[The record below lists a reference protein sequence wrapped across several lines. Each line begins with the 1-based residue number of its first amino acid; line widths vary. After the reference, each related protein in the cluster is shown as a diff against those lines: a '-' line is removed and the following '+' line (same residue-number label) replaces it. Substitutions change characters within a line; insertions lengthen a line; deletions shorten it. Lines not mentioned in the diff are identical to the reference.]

1 MKAAKAFLFCIL
13 FFGVVVAMTSCRN
26 EARHFEKAGSLYKEG
41 DEKRHQKQ
49 SEVAAE
55 LFSQALLEIE
65 KCDVEKE
72 NVQQLKGK
80 IEDGLG
86 VMYWIHNMNEEA
98 LPLYEDALTI
108 FRKINDSVSLAK
120 TLRNCGRVSASLQ
133 MLPEAQNY
141 YEEALQIAQA
151 VEKDSLINDIRIE
164 LARDCYLETEDYD
177 KAITCAEQVLENSAE
192 TDQCHLI
199 LGVAYFYQE
208 ADSLALFHLQES
220 VKSNIAGIRMSAYQT
235 LRYLAEY
242 QGDYEKALE
251 YQELSQENMMQADK
265 EHRSEQVQHIKA
277 EYDMQAQRNELQ
289 TAQRLKNIRL
299 SLFISLLLI
308 ALLTAFFILR
318 QKMLNDKLKLEQ
330 MKNQMEI
337 ALKKNKV
344 YVTALALSEQVT
356 SSSLAFNL
364 EERDWLDFIE
374 LTDFAYGDFTKRLVA
389 QYPTLTASDLQICCL
404 TKQGFSN
411 QVISIL
417 LGIQTASFARRKS
430 YIKQEK
436 MNGQND
442 NRSFEEIIN
451 AV

>member
-1 MKAAKAFLFCIL
+1 MFCL
-13 FFGVVVAMTSCRN
+13 AFFGILSVTTSCRN
-26 EARHFEKAGSLYKEG
+26 EARHFGKADFLYKEG
-41 DEKRHQKQ
+41 CEKRHQKQ

-55 LFSQALLEIE
+55 LFSQALLEIG
-65 KCDVEKE
+65 KCDAEKE
-72 NVQQLKGK
+72 NVQQLKGQ
-80 IEDGLG
+80 IEDDLG

-98 LPLYEDALTI
+98 LPLHEDALTI
-108 FRKINDSVSLAK
+108 FRKTNDSVSLAQA
-120 TLRNCGRVSASLQ
+120 LRNCGRASASLQ

-177 KAITCAEQVLENSAE
+177 KAIAYAEQVLENEAE

-199 LGVAYFYQE
+199 LGVAYFYQG
-208 ADSLALFHLQES
+208 ADSLALLHLQES

-242 QGDYEKALE
+242 QGNYEKALE
-251 YQELSQENMMQADK
+251 YQELFQKNMMQADK

-277 EYDMQAQRNELQ
+277 DYDLQVQKNELQ
-289 TAQRLKNIRL
+289 AEQRLKNVRL
-299 SLFISLLLI
+299 YLFISLLLI

-330 MKNQMEI
+330 MKNQMEL

-364 EERDWLDFIE
+364 DERDWQDFIE
-374 LTDFAYGDFTKRLVA
+374 LTDFAYSDFTKRLMA
-389 QYPTLTASDLQICCL
+389 QYPTLTDSDLQICCL
-404 TKQGFSN
+404 TKQGFTN

-436 MNGQND
+436 MNGLND

>member
-1 MKAAKAFLFCIL
+1 MFCL
-13 FFGVVVAMTSCRN
+13 TFFGILSVTTSCRN
-26 EARHFEKAGSLYKEG
+26 EARHFEKANSLYKEG
-41 DEKRHQKQ
+41 SEKRQQKQ
-49 SEVAAE
+49 SEMAAE

-65 KCDVEKE
+65 KCDAGKE
-72 NVQQLKGK
+72 DVLRLKGK
-80 IEDGLG
+80 IEDDLG
-86 VMYWIHNMNEEA
+86 VMYWLHNMNEEA
-98 LPLYEDALTI
+98 LRLHEDALSV
-108 FRKINDSVSLAK
+108 FRKVNDSVSLARA
-120 TLRNCGRVSASLQ
+120 LRNCGRVSASLQ
-133 MLPEAQNY
+133 MLPEMQNH
-141 YEEALQIAQA
+141 YEEALEIAQA
-151 VEKDSLINDIRIE
+151 IENDSLINDIRIE
-164 LARDCYLETEDYD
+164 LARDCYLETEAYD
-177 KAITCAEQVLENSAE
+177 KAIACAEQVLENGAE

-208 ADSLALFHLQES
+208 ADSLAWYHLQES
-220 VKSNIAGIRMSAYQT
+220 VKSNIAGVRMSAYQT

-251 YQELSQENMMQADK
+251 YQELFQENMMQADK
-265 EHRSEQVQHIKA
+265 QHRSEQVQRIKA
-277 EYDMQAQRNELQ
+277 DYDLQVQKNELQ
-289 TAQRLKNIRL
+289 AEQRLKNVRLYLFL
-299 SLFISLLLI
+299 SLLAI
-308 ALLTAFFILR
+308 ALLTAFFVLR
-318 QKMLNDKLKLEQ
+318 QKMLNDKLKIEQ

-364 EERDWLDFIE
+364 EERDWKDFIE
-374 LTDFAYGDFTKRLVA
+374 LTDFAYNDFTKRLLA
-389 QYPTLTASDLQICCL
+389 QYPALTDSDLQICCL

-436 MNGQND
+436 MNGLND
-442 NRSFEEIIN
+442 NKSFEEIIN